1 MVDKAKELNSVIRSS
16 DEYIKYQ
23 NAKRE
28 IMENEELYHAMN
40 AFRKRNYE
48 LQSSEDGMNHYEE
61 SWNLTREYEKILL
74 HPLVNQFLVSEQIL
88 SKKLATVYEVIA
100 EDLELD
106 YDYME

>member
-1 MVDKAKELNSVIRSS
+1 MIEKAKELNCVIRNS
-16 DEYIKYQ
+16 EEFIKYQ
-23 NAKRE
+23 KAKRQ
-28 IMENEELYHAMN
+28 IMENDELYQAMN

-48 LQSSEDGMNHYEE
+48 LQNSEDGMNHYEE

-88 SKKLATVYEVIA
+88 SKKMALMYEVLA
-100 EDLELD
+100 EGLELD